1 MRQGVARVLFGSA
14 IVAFV
19 LGPFTAAE
27 ARVPTVLPTPCVPTE
42 STIGGK
48 TAFTFSAPVECTF
61 TPPADLN
68 GATYTILAV
77 GGGGGGGAWGGGG
90 GGGGEARLLMGYT

>member
-1 MRQGVARVLFGSA
+1 MRRGVARVLFGSA

-19 LGPFTAAE
+19 LGPFTAAD
-27 ARVPTVLPTPCVPTE
+27 ARVPAVLPTPCVPTE

-48 TAFTFSAPVECTF
+48 PAFTFTAPAECTF
-61 TPPADLN
+61 TPATELN

-77 GGGGGGGAWGGGG
+77 GGGGGGGAWG
-90 GGGGEARLLMGYT
+90 